1 MAKLK
6 SLKLSKDDTPK
17 KEQRKKDS
25 SVTRATRARSRSAS
39 MRRTKSFTPNGRTR
53 ANSLVSIPHSQSTS
67 LDSSHKDSDEDSLSN
82 HKQEKPEHE
91 TTTPTATNDK
101 RISSSSGGNHDSN
114 SDSNGIF
121 SSIINVAHNA
131 ANIIGSS
138 IDNKTATSPEPDT
151 ADDLDEKSSSFSHKL
166 DFLLKPAN
174 FGKNSSSSFI
184 SKKSKSSRSDSQ
196 TDAYTPRGSE
206 DSQDKRTHVFSNVHF
221 KTVKESPL
229 QTLGNGNLRLDD
241 FEEAPFTRNG
251 PSQSTEN
258 LIPSEIKRNALPDN
272 INQSMPLSN
281 ELAVSG
287 NNENKKVSRKSLS
300 NGTSL
305 ERIKSPESRK
315 KMSADMDDSEASERG
330 SSNSIITNSDDDLNE
345 ILDISTIKPAS
356 EKRNKE
362 FHQIFKRIP
371 PNEKL
376 IDEFS
381 CALSK
386 DILVQGKMYLSEH
399 YICFNSNILGWV
411 TNIIIPLQEV
421 IQIEKKSTAVL
432 FPNGMIIRTLYHKY
446 VFATFLSRD
455 ATFVLITNVWHSVLL
470 GDNSDMNSITD
481 KKENDKHGSGD
492 SITNDERLSNGISL
506 KNDDEHDEDD
516 SDGDISKSGASSLE
530 SILANGAGNNE
541 TKDVKPPSM
550 IDGLSNNKVNGLADG
565 DNNKSPKSF
574 HGLPAVGPLT
584 HTPTE
589 IDYTKLSDE
598 TFISD
603 DILKAPLGVVFLI
616 LFGPD
621 NSKFAKILKEQGN
634 YDINEDGITELSTS
648 SKERNYTY
656 TKPLNGPIGPKKTK
670 CIIKD
675 KLVEYDINK
684 YILVEQITTTPDVP
698 SGNSFQVKTKIFL
711 SWAEN
716 NCTRLYSLTIVE
728 WSGKSWI
735 KGAIEKGSID
745 GQKESMKSMT
755 DSINLII
762 GSGGAGEASAAAKPD
777 KKKRKRAK
785 SDITQKSVERAPEP
799 EKTSL
804 QQLQA
809 FVEAV
814 GKAYTIP
821 FIGELASG
829 IILLSVALIAFMEVY
844 NLLFHRRAS
853 SLDDLQILSQDSVV
867 SKIKVNNDKYF
878 VIPSVESYF
887 KNKQAKIQNE
897 VAIWDWVNDRSEGA
911 LNILNQESPESNLQL
926 YSNQEM
932 KEIVRIVQLKIDE
945 INNRMNSDHI

>member
-6 SLKLSKDDTPK
+6 SIKLSKDDTPK

-39 MRRTKSFTPNGRTR
+39 MRRTKSSTPNGRTR
-53 ANSLVSIPHSQSTS
+53 ANSLVSIPHSHSTS
-67 LDSSHKDSDEDSLSN
+67 LESSHKERTEDSIPN
-82 HKQEKPEHE
+82 HDQGQPEHE
-91 TTTPTATNDK
+91 NTNPTATNDK
-101 RISSSSGGNHDSN
+101 SISSSGGGDHDSN

-131 ANIIGSS
+131 ANILGSS
-138 IDNKTATSPEPDT
+138 IDNKTSASPEPLDNT
-151 ADDLDEKSSSFSHKL
+151 VDDLEEKSSSFSHKL

-174 FGKNSSSSFI
+174 FGKNSSASFI
-184 SKKSKSSRSDSQ
+184 SKKSKSSKSD
-196 TDAYTPRGSE
+196 TDICTPRGSE
-206 DSQDKRTHVFSNVHF
+206 DSQYKKTHALSNVHF
-221 KTVKESPL
+221 STVKESPL

-241 FEEAPFTRNG
+241 FEEATSKKG
-251 PSQSTEN
+251 ITPSQSTEN
-258 LIPSEIKRNALPDN
+258 LIPPQIKRKTTADN
-272 INQSMPLSN
+272 INQGIPLSN

-287 NNENKKVSRKSLS
+287 NNENKKVRRKSLS

-305 ERIKSPESRK
+305 ERVKSPDSRK
-315 KMSADMDDSEASERG
+315 KMSADMDDSESSDRG
-330 SSNSIITNSDDDLNE
+330 SSNGASTNSEDDLNE
-345 ILDISTIKPAS
+345 ILDITTIKPAS

-386 DILVQGKMYLSEH
+386 DILVQGRMYLSEH
-399 YICFNSNILGWV
+399 YICFKSNILGWV
-411 TNIIIPLQEV
+411 TNLIIPLQEV

-455 ATFVLITNVWHSVLL
+455 AAFVLITNVWHSVLL
-470 GDNSDMNSITD
+470 GDNSDINSITD
-481 KKENDKHGSGD
+481 KKEGERHDSGE
-492 SITNDERLSNGISL
+492 SITNDERLSNVISL
-506 KNDDEHDEDD
+506 KDDDEQ
-516 SDGDISKSGASSLE
+516 DGGSEVSQSEASSLE
-530 SILANGAGNNE
+530 SILANGTEGDDIKE
-541 TKDVKPPSM
+541 VKPSST
-550 IDGLSNNKVNGLADG
+550 IDRLNDNKINGHTESDDG
-565 DNNKSPKSF
+565 KSSKLF
-574 HGLPAVGPLT
+574 HGLPTVGPLT
-584 HTPTE
+584 HVPTE

-621 NSKFAKILKEQGN
+621 NSKFVKILKEQGN
-634 YDINEDGITELSTS
+634 YDINEGGITELSTT
-648 SKERNYTY
+648 SKERDYTY

-675 KLVEYDINK
+675 KLIEYDINK

-698 SGNSFQVKTKIFL
+698 SGNSFQVKTKVFL

-716 NCTRLYSLTIVE
+716 DYTRMYSLTIVE

-755 DSINLII
+755 DTINLII
-762 GSGGAGEASAAAKPD
+762 GTGGAAETNGTKQD
-777 KKKRKRAK
+777 KKKRKRKK
-785 SDITQKSVERAPEP
+785 SEVSQKSVEPAPEP
-799 EKTSL
+799 EKTPL
-804 QQLQA
+804 QQLRA
-809 FVEAV
+809 FVEAI
-814 GKAYTIP
+814 GKTYTIP
-821 FIGELASG
+821 FIGELVTG
-829 IILLSVALIAFMEVY
+829 IIIISVVLIVFMEVY
-844 NLLFHRRAS
+844 NLLFHPRKS
-853 SLDDLQILSQDSVV
+853 SLGNLQILSQDSVV
-867 SKIKVNNDKYF
+867 SKISVNNDKYF

-887 KNKQAKIQNE
+887 KDKQAKIQNE
-897 VAIWDWVNDRSEGA
+897 VAIWNWVNDRSDGA
-911 LNILNQESPESNLQL
+911 LNIFNQDTPENNLQR

-945 INNRMNSDHI
+945 INNRMNSEHI